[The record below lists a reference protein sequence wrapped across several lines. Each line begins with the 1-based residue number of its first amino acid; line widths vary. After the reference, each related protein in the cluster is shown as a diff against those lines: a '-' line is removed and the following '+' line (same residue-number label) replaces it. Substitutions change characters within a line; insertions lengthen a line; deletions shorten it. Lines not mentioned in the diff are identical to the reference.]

1 MIDKWINFGKIMM
14 DVFDSYIID
23 VIGV

>member
-14 DVFDSYIID
+14 DVFDSYIMD

>member
-14 DVFDSYIID
+14 DAFDSDIMD